1 MVHKTDGLYIMV
13 YDIRY
18 GKIGIMVVYEGTY
31 HLVTCYIAME
41 YSTFTDDLPIKTG
54 DSL

>member
-1 MVHKTDGLYIMV
+1 MV
-13 YDIRY
+13 YIYWFLIFDN
-18 GKIGIMVVYEGTY
+18 GKIGIMVVYAGTY